1 MRYNFKFGDMYLS
14 NLSAFVTKTPP
25 IEVAEYDF
33 TMLNI
38 PGRNGSEYI
47 DNKRYK
53 NVEFTREIGFVNRAS
68 SHINDFV
75 DKLIY
80 WLAYS
85 TGYQEFEDTD
95 HPGLVTY
102 AALTN
107 FREVQTL
114 LRRYHTAT
122 LRFSRVPFWY
132 SKTGLRPIELDS
144 DFMMAGVNIRNMF
157 PADAQ
162 PLFKFVLNSGKATTD
177 YFRLQVGDFIYAYS
191 LSGLK
196 YYIDGSQSRR
206 YISMDC
212 ENKEIKAQSSESG
225 DNIAYSDSVR
235 VPPDLKFGID
245 TTIKIT
251 ENHNNCLLSMSI
263 TPRWRRL

>member
-14 NLSAFVTKTPP
+14 DLSAFVTKTPP

-33 TMLNI
+33 TMLDI

-102 AALTN
+102 AVLTN

-132 SKTGLRPIELDS
+132 SKQGLEPISLDS
-144 DFMMAGVNIRNMF
+144 TSMLTGVTLCNPY

-162 PLFKFVLNSGKATTD
+162 PIYKFVLGVNSSAGN
-177 YFRLQVGDFIYAYS
+177 YFRLKVGDWIHLYT
-191 LSGLK
+191 LSDLK
-196 YYIDGSQSRR
+196 YFIDGVPTRR
-206 YISMDC
+206 YITFDC
-212 ENKEIKAQSSESG
+212 ENKEIKAQSTEEG
-225 DNIAYSDSVR
+225 GNIAYAAIAL
-235 VPPDLKFGID
+235 PPDLKFGID

-251 ENHNNCLLSMSI
+251 ENYNDCLLSMSI
-263 TPRWRRL
+263 TPRWRCL